1 MRDFSV
7 RNVYYLRISALT
19 ILTMV
24 LYLDQRHVE
33 WMNENPGILD
43 YVVHSVVRPRLPDLF
58 REASSG
64 DSKKMEVV
72 DLGVCL

>member
-1 MRDFSV
+1 
-7 RNVYYLRISALT
+7 
-19 ILTMV
+19 MV

-72 DLGVCL
+72 ELGVFL